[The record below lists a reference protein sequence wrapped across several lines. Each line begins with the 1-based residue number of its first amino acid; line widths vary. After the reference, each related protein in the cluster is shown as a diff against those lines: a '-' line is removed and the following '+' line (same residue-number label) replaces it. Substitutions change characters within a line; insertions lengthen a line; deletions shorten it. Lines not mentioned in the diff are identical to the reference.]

1 MEHTRDRQTQRTVT
15 VLPPPSELDPGW
27 VGVQRVIQV
36 KRRGTRAHKPVAET
50 VFYLSS
56 QALDAP
62 MFARQ
67 TRDHWQVENGLH
79 WVKDVVLQED
89 NAPMCDGQAL
99 TNFAIVRTMVVNL
112 FRANGFA
119 SITKG
124 IRQVAHDVRRLFSF
138 FQ

>member
-1 MEHTRDRQTQRTVT
+1 M
-15 VLPPPSELDPGW
+15 
-27 VGVQRVIQV
+27 QRVIQV
-36 KRRGTRAHKPVAET
+36 KRCGTRVQKPVDET

-56 QALDAP
+56 QALDATR
-62 MFARQ
+62 FGGQ

-89 NAPMCDGQAL
+89 NAPLCDGHAL
-99 TNFAIVRTMVVNL
+99 TNFAIVRTIVVNL

-119 SITKG
+119 SITKE
-124 IRQVAHDVRRLFSF
+124 ICQLAHDVCRLFSF